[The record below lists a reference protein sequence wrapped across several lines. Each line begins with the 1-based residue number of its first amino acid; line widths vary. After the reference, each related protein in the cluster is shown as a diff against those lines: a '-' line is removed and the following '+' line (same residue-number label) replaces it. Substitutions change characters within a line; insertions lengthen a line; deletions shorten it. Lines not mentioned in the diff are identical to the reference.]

1 MVGFDSVEFL
11 VAATALGALVVSA
24 LVARANARV
33 TAMTAQAVKKTGE
46 LDGLVATVKALQTEN
61 ERLNQRFSDTESKL
75 TTFEVILDEREKRI
89 RILEA
94 SLRDAT
100 QSRGDRVERIKE
112 LEGQIKDLQAV
123 VRVLEKGTGK

>member
-1 MVGFDSVEFL
+1 MVGFDIVEFL